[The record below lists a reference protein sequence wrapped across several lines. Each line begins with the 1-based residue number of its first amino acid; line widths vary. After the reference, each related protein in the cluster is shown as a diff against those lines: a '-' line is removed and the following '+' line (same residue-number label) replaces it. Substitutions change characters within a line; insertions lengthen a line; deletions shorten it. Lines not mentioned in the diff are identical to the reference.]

1 MKKLI
6 LLLSALCVLTSI
18 IGQEATPN
26 KKNLVPFVLQQDS
39 VKGYQIFV
47 DANNELQFIVILDSI
62 AMVQDEIYNKLV
74 SLFTPS
80 VEEPLSNLDVKD
92 RAAGQIVGKKYLKDF
107 SKTSY
112 EFMNA
117 SVKTINDYT
126 FSAYLNYRID
136 IKSNRVRIKLSV
148 QRVAAKVVQMPMTAA
163 KLDYSKLI
171 GRMAPL
177 EVTPILTNPQPIERY
192 KNSLNQG
199 NNNAETKAFSALTK
213 KCNATIDDVR
223 KLMYKMVVNKANT
236 NDW

>member
-1 MKKLI
+1 M
-6 LLLSALCVLTSI
+6 LSSI
-18 IGQEATPN
+18 VAQEAIPN

-47 DANNELQFIVILDSI
+47 DANNELQFVVILDSI

-80 VEEPLSNLDVKD
+80 VEEPLSNVDVKD
-92 RAAGQIVGKKYLKDF
+92 RAAGQIMGKKYLKDF
-107 SKTSY
+107 SKTSF

-117 SVKTINDYT
+117 NVKTINDYT
-126 FSAYLNYRID
+126 FSGYLNYQID

-148 QRVAAKVVQMPMTAA
+148 QRLSAKVVQMPMTAA

-177 EVTPILTNPQPIERY
+177 QVTPILDNPQPIERY
-192 KNSLNQG
+192 KNSLNEG
-199 NNNAETKAFSALTK
+199 NNKAETEAFSALTK

>member
-18 IGQEATPN
+18 VGQEATPN

-192 KNSLNQG
+192 KNSLNEG
-199 NNNAETKAFSALTK
+199 NNNAETEAFSALTK
-213 KCNATIDDVR
+213 KCTATIDDVR

>member
-199 NNNAETKAFSALTK
+199 NNNAETEAFSALTK
-213 KCNATIDDVR
+213 KCTATIDDVR

>member
-192 KNSLNQG
+192 KNSLNEG
-199 NNNAETKAFSALTK
+199 NNNAETEAFSALTK

>member
-6 LLLSALCVLTSI
+6 LLLSTLCVLTSI
-18 IGQEATPN
+18 IGQEVTPN

-47 DANNELQFIVILDSI
+47 DTNNELQFIVILDSI

-92 RAAGQIVGKKYLKDF
+92 RAAGHIMGKKYLKDF
-107 SKTSY
+107 SKTSF

-117 SVKTINDYT
+117 NVKTINDYT
-126 FSAYLNYRID
+126 FSGYLNYQID

-192 KNSLNQG
+192 KNSLNEG
-199 NNNAETKAFSALTK
+199 NNNAETEAFSALTK